1 VASICEGNEA
11 TVGCAVRASK
21 VRIVQEC
28 NLQVRASKVPHD
40 ESKYFTDK
48 LGPLKRWLDSQVG
61 RNWDGVYSEIRQVF
75 PNTNKKN
82 HHLLDTHLMGY
93 INRNVAIEKSR
104 KGRRVFSADG
114 YAGRRELGSGEIY
127 VDLRRTS

>member
-1 VASICEGNEA
+1 MNLDSTQIEAIGTSRCKLEEPKGGLDLRGKRA

-61 RNWDGVYSEIRQVF
+61 RNW
-75 PNTNKKN
+75 
-82 HHLLDTHLMGY
+82 
-93 INRNVAIEKSR
+93 A
-104 KGRRVFSADG
+104 
-114 YAGRRELGSGEIY
+114 
-127 VDLRRTS
+127 LRRAARGRIAR